1 MITTEDRFNRLL
13 KRTDEE
19 AVKALESER
28 IERVDMLDAFAGLE
42 GFDEQVDMLKSDVNL
57 IDAALARHQQSQALS

>member
-28 IERVDMLDAFAGLE
+28 KERVDMLDAFAGLE